1 MDYIKPFTFAFED
14 KDWVKKLGYA
24 AVIALICTLLFI
36 LPLGLFV
43 IGYTF
48 RTARNVIAGKK
59 EPLPEINDIGE
70 MLIDG
75 LKFLVVGI
83 VYALPILLLYG
94 ILFGIIIASGSIN
107 EESIGIVGGIG
118 ASVIYCF
125 VLIYA
130 IFLGF
135 MQPALMLQYLRTD
148 GDIAKC
154 LNVMEVWNLAKNNA
168 VTCLLFLLVT
178 IGASFLVQ
186 IATVVSIIT
195 ICGPIVIY
203 FAGIPWLGAVQGHLI
218 GQFHDEVDGGGFS
231 EKSPDDLAYS

>member
-24 AVIALICTLLFI
+24 AVIALVCTLLFI
-36 LPLGLFV
+36 LPLALFV

-48 RTARNVIAGKK
+48 RTARNVIAGQKD
-59 EPLPEINDIGE
+59 PLPEINDIGE
-70 MLIDG
+70 MIIDG

-94 ILFGIIIASGSIN
+94 ILFGIIIFSGSVN
-107 EESIGIVGGIG
+107 EESIGVVGGVS
-118 ASVIYCF
+118 ASIVYCL

-135 MQPALMLQYLRTD
+135 LQPALMLQYLRSD
-148 GDIAKC
+148 GDIGRC
-154 LNVMEVWNLAKNNA
+154 LNVMEVWNIAKNHA
-168 VTCLLFLLVT
+168 VPSILFLLVT
-178 IGASFLVQ
+178 IAASFFLQV
-186 IATVVSIIT
+186 ATAVSIIT

-218 GQFHDEVDGGGFS
+218 GQFYDEVDGGGFS